1 MKKTGVTIL
10 TLLLLTGHTSA
21 QQKTI
26 QERLGYSRETKL
38 LIVHADDIGVSH
50 SENSA
55 TIVAMEKGMV
65 NSGSIMV
72 PCPWFPEIAA
82 YASAHPDADFGLHL
96 TLTSEWRLYK
106 WGPTLPR
113 NQVPGLVDARGYLY
127 GSVEDVGK
135 HASVQEV
142 EQELRSQIERAKE
155 FGITP
160 THFDTHMGAVMAR
173 PEFIQVYIKLG
184 REYKVPVLL
193 NGDMLNTDAAIR
205 SLKSYATEKDIV
217 VDKVWM
223 AKDEDY
229 EGGPDG
235 MVSYYTKVLKSL
247 LPGLNCIL
255 LHAAYDDAEMQAI
268 TERKGGFGS
277 TWRQADFN
285 FFTSNEC
292 RRMIREEHI
301 QLITWREIKSALLKD

>member
-1 MKKTGVTIL
+1 MKKTGVTIFMS
-10 TLLLLTGHTSA
+10 LLFFGFVDA

-26 QERLGYSRETKL
+26 QERLGFSRDTKL

-50 SENSA
+50 SENAA

-96 TLTSEWRLYK
+96 TLTCEWRLYK

-113 NQVPGLVDARGYLY
+113 DQVPGLVNARGYLY

-142 EQELRSQIERAKE
+142 EQELRSQVERAKE
-155 FGITP
+155 FGIIP
-160 THFDTHMGAVMAR
+160 THFDTHMGSLLTR
-173 PEFIQVYIKLG
+173 PDFIQAYINLG
-184 REYKVPVLL
+184 RMYKVPVLM
-193 NGDMLNTDAAIR
+193 NGDALSTDPVLR
-205 SLKSYATEKDIV
+205 NLRSYATKKDIV

-223 AKDEDY
+223 ATDADY
-229 EGGPDG
+229 QGGTDG
-235 MVSYYTKVLKSL
+235 MVHYWTGALKSL
-247 LPGLNCIL
+247 QPGLNCFL
-255 LHAAYDDAEMQAI
+255 LHAAYDNEEMKAIAE
-268 TERKGGFGS
+268 RPGGFGS

-285 FFTSNEC
+285 FFTSTDC
-292 RRMIREEHI
+292 KRMISEEHI
-301 QLITWREIKSALLKD
+301 QLITWREIKNKLLKE

>member
-1 MKKTGVTIL
+1 MKKIGVAI
-10 TLLLLTGHTSA
+10 LLLLLIGRIVA

-55 TIVAMEKGMV
+55 TIFAMEKGMV

-82 YASAHPDADFGLHL
+82 YASAHPNADFGLHL

-113 NQVPGLVDARGYLY
+113 NQVPSLVDERGYFY
-127 GSVEDVGK
+127 GSVEDVGE
-135 HASVQEV
+135 HANAQEV

-155 FGITP
+155 FGIKP
-160 THFDTHMGAVMAR
+160 THFDTHMGSVLAR
-173 PEFIQVYIKLG
+173 PEFIQVYLKLG
-184 REYKVPVLL
+184 REYKVPVLM
-193 NGDMLNTDAAIR
+193 NGDSLNTDPVIM
-205 SLKSYATEKDIV
+205 SLKSYANEKDIV

-223 AKDEDY
+223 AKGEDY
-229 EGGPDG
+229 EGGAKG
-235 MVSYYTKVLKSL
+235 MEHYYTRVLRSL

-255 LHAAYDDAEMQAI
+255 LHAAYDNAEMQAI

-292 RRMIREEHI
+292 RQIIKAEHI
-301 QLITWREIKSALLKD
+301 QLITWGEIKNALLKD

>member
-1 MKKTGVTIL
+1 MLKIGVTIL
-10 TLLLLTGHTSA
+10 MLVLLTGHTSA

-55 TIVAMEKGMV
+55 TIVAMEKGIV

-113 NQVPGLVDARGYLY
+113 NQVPGLVNARGYFY

-142 EQELRSQIERAKE
+142 EQELRSQIERA
-155 FGITP
+155 
-160 THFDTHMGAVMAR
+160 
-173 PEFIQVYIKLG
+173 
-184 REYKVPVLL
+184 
-193 NGDMLNTDAAIR
+193 
-205 SLKSYATEKDIV
+205 
-217 VDKVWM
+217 
-223 AKDEDY
+223 
-229 EGGPDG
+229 
-235 MVSYYTKVLKSL
+235 
-247 LPGLNCIL
+247 
-255 LHAAYDDAEMQAI
+255 
-268 TERKGGFGS
+268 
-277 TWRQADFN
+277 
-285 FFTSNEC
+285 
-292 RRMIREEHI
+292 
-301 QLITWREIKSALLKD
+301 